1 MADRRDLIKKKLE
14 EGTESRLQL
23 NKYRKELPKINR
35 ILAKRLMDFEEDKG
49 ITVSPCVVLALPLL
63 KLGLTVLSLTA
74 SKKKSGKRK
83 AADAAAE
90 DDEAAVDTKNP
101 LGDDRFAALFQD
113 TNFQIDMQS
122 DEYKLRHPA
131 KAPTQ
136 GSSDLLQDKFSLL
149 EGDDV
154 DEVEGQGAEESDDDL
169 LELVSGRKLFV
180 DEEAEKAKVQA
191 RKARQAALKQQK
203 REAKKLKMLE
213 VKEGEELKPMTS
225 LAKTTAQR
233 AKQQKKS
240 FGKLVT
246 QAEAQP
252 PKARIEHGAA
262 GGKVITFSVSSAVLY
277 ALDRFSS
284 NWLGSNPNKQRRSL
298 NCKPAHT
305 APLCIALSNA
315 AGACSTRE
323 EEQERKKGKR
333 GVRVLKLSSMP
344 KQAYWRGKP
353 VKR

>member
-1 MADRRDLIKKKLE
+1 MLTADGWIPTLILVVRRDLIKKKLE

-49 ITVSPCVVLALPLL
+49 RVACVAFAVARADIDTRLP
-63 KLGLTVLSLTA
+63 V

-83 AADAAAE
+83 A
-90 DDEAAVDTKNP
+90 EAVVETEEETVDTKNP

-113 TNFQIDMQS
+113 SNFQIDMQS
-122 DEYKLRHPA
+122 EEYKLRHPA

-149 EGDDV
+149 EDDD
-154 DEVEGQGAEESDDDL
+154 DEVEGRAEESDDDL

-191 RKARQAALKQQK
+191 RKARQAELKQQK
-203 REAKKLKMLE
+203 RQAKKLKMLE

-225 LAKTTAQR
+225 LAKATAQR

-246 QAEAQP
+246 QAKAEP

-262 GGKVITFSVSSAVLY
+262 GGKVITFSVSLVNKCEWLKPTHFNCGLAATETNKESARNVS
-277 ALDRFSS
+277 R
-284 NWLGSNPNKQRRSL
+284 
-298 NCKPAHT
+298 
-305 APLCIALSNA
+305 LSD
-315 AGACSTRE
+315 
-323 EEQERKKGKR
+323 
-333 GVRVLKLSSMP
+333 VI
-344 KQAYWRGKP
+344 
-353 VKR
+353 